1 MDDED
6 RAAAQEWGPGYRR
19 YTVGRPPDDVGVV
32 TLTVAYDHA
41 LAAVAE
47 LRAVLAPLLDEPWRT
62 IANYGEPDERCVFCD
77 ETDPHAPD
85 CPVLR
90 RDALLG
96 R

>member
-1 MDDED
+1 MFSTRGAEWD
-6 RAAAQEWGPGYRR
+6 AAATEFGAEIEQ
-19 YTVGRPPDDVGVV
+19 
-32 TLTVAYDHA
+32 H

-47 LRAVLAPLLDEPWRT
+47 LRAVLAPLLDDPHR
-62 IANYGEPDERCVFCD
+62 NGSHFCVFCGAFLMD
-77 ETDPHAPD
+77 GDSGEHESD